1 MHDEFLIDGNQIYLK
16 DAKDEN
22 LVCIR
27 VRLPWYRGLPMSCVD
42 SLDFTID
49 GQQISREDVKL
60 NTDGVVYPQAELL
73 KLHDKVWFLLDV
85 KEAQIRLDEPL
96 SVGEHD
102 VKLIL
107 QLTIP
112 YLEEEDQYDY
122 IQYGVYEKTMKYEGE
137 QL

>member
-1 MHDEFLIDGNQIYLK
+1 MHDEFLIDGDRIYLK
-16 DAKDEN
+16 DAEDES

-42 SLDFTID
+42 SLDFLID
-49 GQQISREDVKL
+49 GQKIPRKDVSLK
-60 NTDGVVYPQAELL
+60 TDGVVYPQVELR

-85 KEAQIRLDEPL
+85 KEAQIKLEKPL

-112 YLEEEDQYDY
+112 YNEEEDQYDY
-122 IQYGVYEKTMKYEGE
+122 VQYGVFEKIMYYEGE
-137 QL
+137 RL